1 MGCMAYLTHINKN
14 ICDDSKIRVND
25 IIYFKEI
32 DIAIK
37 NAMNS
42 KDYKTTIERAIYAAA
57 LIKLYQ
63 PFFDGNNRTALV
75 VLKDILNKK
84 GIYFDY
90 EHAAK
95 DMEEHSL
102 TIPTIYSPN
111 DRIINSFCLKKY
123 IKQ

>member
-1 MGCMAYLTHINKN
+1 MKPEQQAILDDINN
-14 ICDDSKIRVND
+14 YSS
-25 IIYFKEI
+25 
-32 DIAIK
+32 IK
-37 NAMNS
+37 NPVILL
-42 KDYKTTIERAIYAAA
+42 KTIIEKAIYAAA

-102 TIPTIYSPN
+102 TIPTIYKSN
-111 DRIINSFCLKKY
+111 TNIEFNI
-123 IKQ
+123 